1 MSVFK
6 RFYCNIHN
14 FDCTENTCIDISD
27 HIYHYKEFINN
38 RFGILVLQQRCKV
51 DSCLEKPYTIRNV
64 SAFTLLARQA
74 GCITP
79 TSGTNM
85 RINMTCITL
94 AGLLLD
100 LAINPF
106 TLKGYRGFS
115 IELSLWVP
123 KDEKSRRCL
132 PGNMVLNFLQ
142 PNPIWPPSAKL
153 RIIPFSLFAIYE

>member
-1 MSVFK
+1 MISAAMGFFFVHNSKDLAQMVLDESVNGQ
-6 RFYCNIHN
+6 C
-14 FDCTENTCIDISD
+14 DI
-27 HIYHYKEFINN
+27 
-38 RFGILVLQQRCKV
+38 
-51 DSCLEKPYTIRNV
+51 
-64 SAFTLLARQA
+64 
-74 GCITP
+74 
-79 TSGTNM
+79 
-85 RINMTCITL
+85 
-94 AGLLLD
+94 LLD